1 MYKNTVPLFPQGAV
15 SQYNFERCNFDLA
28 LLDKIE
34 IDNSRNGVL
43 YSEVKSWREGSILD
57 QPEFAEIKDFCL
69 HWIKHHLEVVEKYY
83 YEDFWISSSWLNFCQ
98 PGGHQDYHTHGN
110 SVLSGCFYLAVYPGQ
125 PGLTFKKQRID
136 AGPHLVFGETGD
148 NSYKVESV
156 EFKVR
161 TNDLLIFSPQLMHGY
176 DKNNTDE
183 TRISI
188 AFNVLVNPKLS
199 KDSKGWYDFQFQ
211 K

>member
-1 MYKNTVPLFPQGAV
+1 MYKNTIPLFPQGAV
-15 SQYNFERCNFDLA
+15 SQYNFDYYKFDLT

-34 IDNSRNGVL
+34 IDNERDGVL
-43 YSEVKSWREGSILD
+43 FSEVKSWREGSILD
-57 QPEFAEIKDFCL
+57 RPEFDEIKQFCL
-69 HWIKHHLEVVEKYY
+69 HSIKHHVETVEKLY

-98 PGGHQDYHTHGN
+98 PGGKQEYHTHGN
-110 SVLSGCFYLAVYPGQ
+110 AVLSGCFYLSVTKDQ

-136 AGPHLVFGETGD
+136 AGPHLIFGEVGN
-148 NSYKVESV
+148 NSYKTEIVEI
-156 EFKVR
+156 KVR
-161 TNDLLIFSPQLMHGY
+161 TNDLLLFSPNLMHGY
-176 DKNNTDE
+176 EKNNTQE

-188 AFNVLVNPKLS
+188 AFNVLVNPKLH